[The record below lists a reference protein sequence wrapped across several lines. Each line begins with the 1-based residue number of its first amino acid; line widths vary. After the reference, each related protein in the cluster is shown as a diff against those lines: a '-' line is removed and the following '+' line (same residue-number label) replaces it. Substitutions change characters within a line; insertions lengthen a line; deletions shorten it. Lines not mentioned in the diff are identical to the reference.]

1 MKMYVGIDVAKDTL
15 AVALPQTTTS
25 WKVRSIRNTPE
36 AIRKLINEL
45 PDQRHVV
52 LEATGSYSVLLTYLL
67 CQAQMAVSVINPKQS
82 HHFAQLQLAVTK
94 TDESDAV
101 LLARYGQL
109 VQPPCYTMESD
120 VLLRLKQKRTL
131 LRHFKKQQR
140 SLANLQHAFSPLP
153 VQDEQVG
160 SSLQQLIS
168 HFQTAIAEVTT
179 EIEQLTTQHFPDQ
192 LRRLTSI
199 QGISTTIATALI
211 EVTSGFA
218 QFHSAKAL
226 AKYIGVVPVIYQSGK
241 SQITKGIC
249 KTGDPQLRSMLYMA
263 SWSAIRYNKPCR
275 ALYQRLKAAG
285 KAPKVALLAV
295 VNKLLRQAFAVVK
308 FNQDFDPDYQP
319 ILRPLPCFLT

>member
-1 MKMYVGIDVAKDTL
+1 
-15 AVALPQTTTS
+15 
-25 WKVRSIRNTPE
+25 
-36 AIRKLINEL
+36 
-45 PDQRHVV
+45 
-52 LEATGSYSVLLTYLL
+52 
-67 CQAQMAVSVINPKQS
+67 
-82 HHFAQLQLAVTK
+82 VTK

-109 VQPPCYTMESD
+109 VQPPRYTMESD

-131 LRHFKKQQR
+131 LRHYKKQQR

-153 VQDEQVG
+153 VQDAQVG
-160 SSLQQLIS
+160 SSLQQLLT
-168 HFQTAIAEVTT
+168 HFQTAIAEVTR
-179 EIEQLTTQHFPDQ
+179 EIEQLTKQHFPDQ

-241 SQITKGIC
+241 SQVTKGIC
-249 KTGDPQLRSMLYMA
+249 KTGDPQLRSLLYMA
-263 SWSAIRYNKPCR
+263 SWSAIRYNKPCQQ
-275 ALYQRLKAAG
+275 LYQRLKAAG
-285 KAPKVALLAV
+285 KAPKVALIAV

-308 FNQDFDPDYQP
+308 FDQDFDPNYQP
-319 ILRPLPCFLT
+319 VLRSSACFLT